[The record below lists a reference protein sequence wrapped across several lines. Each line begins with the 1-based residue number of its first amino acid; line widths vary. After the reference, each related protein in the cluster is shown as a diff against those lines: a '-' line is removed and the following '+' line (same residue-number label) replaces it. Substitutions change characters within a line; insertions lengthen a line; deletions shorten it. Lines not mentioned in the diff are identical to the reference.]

1 MIENYLQLWIIQKW
15 EKKNQ
20 ALLRKKLSKIYA

>member
-1 MIENYLQLWIIQKW
+1 MSTIENYLQLQQEW

-20 ALLRKKLSKIYA
+20 ALLRKKLSKI